1 MSPPAVA
8 PWQRLGV
15 DGAGARSSW
24 RARIVNT
31 EVCCGPGGPL
41 GDLTSVW
48 RPLAAAYVTDLLL
61 GPFFSARPVFLG
73 PSHCREDG
81 GQGGQFYCLCP
92 DHHAR
97 GHRGVLGQQ
106 EGQELGMV
114 QGGGGWCQVVGPRH
128 PAHQLI
134 LGHPGCPS

>member
-15 DGAGARSSW
+15 DVAGARSSW

-61 GPFFSARPVFLG
+61 GPFFSARPIAGRTVVKVDNFTAFVLITMPVDTEVFWD
-73 PSHCREDG
+73 SRRD
-81 GQGGQFYCLCP
+81 
-92 DHHAR
+92 R
-97 GHRGVLGQQ
+97 
-106 EGQELGMV
+106 
-114 QGGGGWCQVVGPRH
+114 
-128 PAHQLI
+128 
-134 LGHPGCPS
+134 S

>member
-15 DGAGARSSW
+15 DVAGARSSW

-31 EVCCGPGGPL
+31 EVCFGPGGPL

-61 GPFFSARPVFLG
+61 GPFFRLGPFSSARHIAGRTVVKVDNFTAFVLITMPVDTEVFWD
-73 PSHCREDG
+73 SRRD
-81 GQGGQFYCLCP
+81 
-92 DHHAR
+92 R
-97 GHRGVLGQQ
+97 
-106 EGQELGMV
+106 
-114 QGGGGWCQVVGPRH
+114 
-128 PAHQLI
+128 
-134 LGHPGCPS
+134 S